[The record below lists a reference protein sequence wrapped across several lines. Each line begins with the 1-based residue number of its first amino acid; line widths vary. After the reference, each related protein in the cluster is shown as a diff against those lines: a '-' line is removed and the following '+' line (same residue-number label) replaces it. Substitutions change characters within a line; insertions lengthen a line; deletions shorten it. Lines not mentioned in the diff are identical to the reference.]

1 MKKLEL
7 LVLMALLVCV
17 MAGVVYAASPYAPV
31 VGAVREIEELWAIE
45 DARQESEEPLVT
57 ALLNHGAPLAY
68 DRNENTFYCA
78 IGLDHGESWP
88 ELYLTAPDAD
98 GISICFSD
106 DYTYDSCAQAVA
118 EGYSY
123 ELMAYSDTHYSYFYI
138 VFTGLPMI
146 SIDASQE
153 IGTSDVPAAF
163 AMTSPEAGAL
173 AGPSRVH
180 LRGDSGLVWT
190 DKPGYRVEFTREAD
204 GTKKVSRNVPGF
216 MQTDAVLL
224 LPMALDDTLM
234 RDKLSWDMYALLS
247 PHTESFGARR
257 SQYVELF
264 VSGEYAGVYL
274 MLEPMDVADEL
285 AKSGPR
291 APMTDSV
298 YRSAVLKMEK
308 DRPIME
314 DAKCNGWGYELFHA
328 PDMNDGFRAIEGFF
342 DVWTQEA
349 DAAFE
354 QKALESIDIDSFVR
368 YVLFSQAAGLAD
380 NSGNNV
386 FLWAHEEN
394 GRIVYRYK
402 PWDMD
407 RSWGIDAGYEY
418 NYWFLLSVADRL
430 LALDV
435 GGARAMALDVW
446 NEMKEKG
453 FTLETVETLVAQYA
467 HELND
472 SGAALRN
479 AMRWNSDHAIADGY
493 AILVYCQMRFP
504 MFDRLFETLAQSREP
519 FDFLCGDLS
528 VDDLVVRPIRLN

>member
-204 GTKKVSRNVPGF
+204 GTKKVSRNLPGF
-216 MQTDAVLL
+216 MQTDAILL

-328 PDMNDGFRAIEGFF
+328 PDMNDGFCALEGFF

>member
-7 LVLMALLVCV
+7 LALMALLVCV
-17 MAGVVYAASPYAPV
+17 MAGVVYTASPYAPV
-31 VGAVREIEELWAIE
+31 VGAVQDIEVLWAIE
-45 DARQESEEPLVT
+45 DARQESEAPLVT

-68 DRNENTFYCA
+68 DKNENTFYCP
-78 IGLDHGESWP
+78 IGLDHGENWP
-88 ELYLTAPDAD
+88 ELYLTAPDAS
-98 GISICFSD
+98 GVTICFSD
-106 DYTYDSCAQAVA
+106 DYAYDSCDEAVA

-123 ELMAYSDTHYSYFYI
+123 ELMAYSDTQYSYFSI
-138 VFTGLPMI
+138 VFTGLPII
-146 SIDASQE
+146 SIDAEQE
-153 IGTSDVPAAF
+153 IGMQDVPAAF
-163 AMTSPEAGAL
+163 AMSAPGSGAL
-173 AGPSRVH
+173 SGPSRVH

-204 GTKKVSRNVPGF
+204 GTKKVSRSVPGF
-216 MQTDAVLL
+216 IETDAILL

-234 RDKLSWDMYALLS
+234 RDRLSWDMYALLS
-247 PHTESFGARR
+247 PHTQSFGARR

-285 AKSGPR
+285 AKAGAR
-291 APMTDSV
+291 AAMTDSV

-328 PDMNDGFRAIEGFF
+328 PDMNDGFRALEGFF
-342 DVWTQEA
+342 GVLTQED

-354 QKALESIDIDSFVR
+354 KAALESIDIDSFVR
-368 YVLFSQAAGLAD
+368 YVIFSEAAGLAD

-386 FLWAHEEN
+386 FLWAHEED
-394 GRIVYRYK
+394 GRLVYRYK

-407 RSWGIDAGYEY
+407 RSWGIDAGYEFD
-418 NYWFLLSVADRL
+418 YWFLLSVADRL

-435 GGARAMALDVW
+435 GGARTLALEVW
-446 NEMKEKG
+446 NEMKSKG
-453 FTLETVETLVAQYA
+453 FTLETVEALVAQYT

-479 AMRWNSDHAIADGY
+479 AMRWDGEHAIADGFS
-493 AILVYCQMRFP
+493 ILSYCQVRFP
-504 MFDRLFETLAQSREP
+504 MFDRLFDALAGSDEP

>member
-45 DARQESEEPLVT
+45 DARQESEAPLVT
-57 ALLNHGAPLAY
+57 ALQNHGAPLAY
-68 DRNENTFYCA
+68 DKNENTFYCP
-78 IGLDHGESWP
+78 IGLNHGENWP

-190 DKPGYRVEFTREAD
+190 DKPGYRVEFTRETD

-216 MQTDAVLL
+216 MQTNAILL

-328 PDMNDGFRAIEGFF
+328 PDMNDGFRALEGFF

-453 FTLETVETLVAQYA
+453 FALETVETLVAQYA

-493 AILVYCQMRFP
+493 AILVYCQIRFP
-504 MFDRLFETLAQSREP
+504 LLDRLFETLAQSGEP

>member
-153 IGTSDVPAAF
+153 IGISDVPAAF

-173 AGPSRVH
+173 IGPSRVH

-216 MQTDAVLL
+216 MQTDAILL

-328 PDMNDGFRAIEGFF
+328 PDMNDGFRALEGFF

-493 AILVYCQMRFP
+493 AILVYCQIRFP
-504 MFDRLFETLAQSREP
+504 MFDRLFETLAQSGDP

>member
-7 LVLMALLVCV
+7 LALMALLVCV

-31 VGAVREIEELWAIE
+31 VGAVQDIEELWAIE
-45 DARQESEEPLVT
+45 DARQESEAPLVT
-57 ALLNHGAPLAY
+57 ALQNHGAPLAY
-68 DRNENTFYCA
+68 DKNENTFYCP
-78 IGLDHGESWP
+78 IGLNHGENWP
-88 ELYLTAPDAD
+88 ELYLTAPDAS
-98 GISICFSD
+98 GITLCFSD
-106 DYTYDSCAQAVA
+106 DYAYDSCVEAVA

-123 ELMAYSDTHYSYFYI
+123 ELMAYSDTQYSYFSI
-138 VFTGLPMI
+138 VFTGLPII
-146 SIDASQE
+146 SIDVQQE
-153 IGTSDVPAAF
+153 IGTQDVPAAF
-163 AMTSPEAGAL
+163 AMSTPGSGAL
-173 AGPSRVH
+173 SGPSRVH

-204 GTKKVSRNVPGF
+204 GTKKVSRSVPGF
-216 MQTDAVLL
+216 IETDAILL

-234 RDKLSWDMYALLS
+234 RDRLSWDMYALLS
-247 PHTESFGARR
+247 PHTQSFGARR
-257 SQYVELF
+257 SRYVELF

-285 AKSGPR
+285 AKAGPR
-291 APMTDSV
+291 AAMTDSV

-328 PDMNDGFRAIEGFF
+328 PDMNDGFRALAGFF
-342 DVWTQEA
+342 GVLTQED
-349 DAAFE
+349 DAAF
-354 QKALESIDIDSFVR
+354 KKAALESIDVDSFVR
-368 YVLFSQAAGLAD
+368 YVIFSEAAGLAD

-386 FLWAHEEN
+386 FLWAHEAD
-394 GRIVYRYK
+394 GRLVYRYK

-407 RSWGIDAGYEY
+407 RSWGIDAGYEFD
-418 NYWFLLSVADRL
+418 YWFLLSVADRI

-435 GGARAMALDVW
+435 GGARTLALEVW
-446 NEMKEKG
+446 NEMKNKG
-453 FTLETVETLVAQYA
+453 FTLETVEALVAQYT

-479 AMRWNSDHAIADGY
+479 ALRWDSEHAIADGY
-493 AILVYCQMRFP
+493 GILSYCQVRFP
-504 MFDRLFETLAQSREP
+504 MFDRLFDALAGSDET

-528 VDDLVVRPIRLN
+528 VDDFVVRPIRLN